1 MLSRLSVRL
10 FVAKAAVVVV
20 ELGGALVAIGLV
32 ARQAVRAR
40 MEQRLV
46 AAREAV
52 GNALA
57 ARLHTLQRVTEG
69 LVQVPAYVSR
79 VSEALRTGDRADL
92 LDQAEEFRDQIG
104 AGWVLLTDAGGV
116 LYGWTLR
123 PEQWG
128 DSMAGGALIGL
139 ALQNAAPTEGVWIE
153 PEIAVTS
160 STRRWESPGS
170 GTTVGL
176 VVAARTVDSAFSR
189 ELGRLVGVDLAF
201 FVRNAGG
208 AEGVAWSGRQEALER
223 AMPGLQAFDDTS
235 GARGVGDDWVG
246 AQRALTTADGTPVAG
261 PAAGLHGGHG
271 GDDAHPGR
279 GRGRAGRG

>member
-1 MLSRLSVRL
+1 VLSRLSVRL

-20 ELGGALVAIGLV
+20 ALGGALVAIGLV

-128 DSMAGGALIGL
+128 DSMAGGRSDRPR
-139 ALQNAAPTEGVWIE
+139 APE
-153 PEIAVTS
+153 
-160 STRRWESPGS
+160 RRPD
-170 GTTVGL
+170 
-176 VVAARTVDSAFSR
+176 R
-189 ELGRLVGVDLAF
+189 GRLDRAGDRGDVLYQAVGVPR
-201 FVRNAGG
+201 VRDHSRSRRRGPD
-208 AEGVAWSGRQEALER
+208 GR
-223 AMPGLQAFDDTS
+223 
-235 GARGVGDDWVG
+235 
-246 AQRALTTADGTPVAG
+246 
-261 PAAGLHGGHG
+261 
-271 GDDAHPGR
+271 
-279 GRGRAGRG
+279 